1 VALHGEPLVLT
12 DSVPPLLSWGAAG
25 LEATLAAR
33 IEVRSLSLSKLSESG
48 RTASVSQL
56 SESGLTASVSQ
67 LRSTKLSESGR
78 TASVSQLSESGL
90 TASVSQL
97 F

>member
-67 LRSTKLSESGR
+67 L
-78 TASVSQLSESGL
+78 
-90 TASVSQL
+90 